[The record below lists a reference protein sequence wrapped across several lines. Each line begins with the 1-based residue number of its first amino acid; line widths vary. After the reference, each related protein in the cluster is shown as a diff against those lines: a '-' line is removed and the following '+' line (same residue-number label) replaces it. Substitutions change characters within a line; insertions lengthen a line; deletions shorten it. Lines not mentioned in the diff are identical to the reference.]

1 MKRFLC
7 LLLVIALLLP
17 AAALADTE
25 DYTVAGK
32 LFKQLWAGSGFSGT
46 LTLNSQ
52 TKQGDGLWQKPA
64 VVNVDY
70 IYVRPTDTAPARHR
84 ADLTLMD
91 GDSALTAAHLHLEE
105 GTLYAQA
112 DIIGPDWY
120 GLTDVENSAPAVQD
134 TVNGWLNQTG
144 APQLAALALG
154 ALSAVEET
162 EGLDTVEEKYATRID
177 LWFEGF
183 RQDAVL
189 GKTEDGTSTI
199 QVSYEVPALA
209 VKAQIKQMLLELLSD
224 GESLSVLTAALGQ
237 ETARRY
243 LNPELQSYYFQ
254 AVDDLPLSG
263 SLTLSRTMSLKNEL
277 LSLYLSLPLYDAKG
291 RTVTLSYERNKG
303 EGDLPDENLLLLET
317 ELRAMELRYQEYRSM
332 TDVAV
337 VQGTFLNQPA
347 NEEEKALSLSFTLRT
362 QETEGT
368 DDQQRE
374 TCDIAITLNLS
385 QNGEGDGMVEIPET
399 EITLNAHFASKA
411 LKSAATEVQAQLT
424 IGGDGWDSVLA
435 AAFEGASRKKWEPE
449 PLTEGVL
456 LLSELTDEDMT
467 TLLPTAAARMAAL
480 LAQYAPAQ
488 TEGDPAPESEAAPEA
503 EAQPTAESEA
513 ESAAASAAPEAEA
526 APAPAGE

>member
-7 LLLVIALLLP
+7 LLLVLALALP

-32 LFKQLWAGSGFSGT
+32 LLKQLWAGSGFSGT
-46 LTLNSQ
+46 LTLNEQ
-52 TKQGDGLWQKPA
+52 NKQGDSLWQKPA

-70 IYVRPTDTAPARHR
+70 IYVRPTETAPAQHR

-91 GDSALTAAHLHLEE
+91 GESALSAAHLHLED

-134 TVNGWLNQTG
+134 TVTGWLGQTG
-144 APQLAALALG
+144 APQLAALALS
-154 ALSAVEET
+154 ALGAVEDT
-162 EGLDTVEEKYATRID
+162 EGLDAVEEKYATRID

-189 GKTEDGTSTI
+189 GKTEDGTGTI

-224 GESLSVLTAALGQ
+224 EESLSVLSAALGQ
-237 ETARRY
+237 EAVQRY
-243 LNPELQSYYFQ
+243 LTPQLQSYYFQ

-277 LSLYLSLPLYDAKG
+277 LSLYLSLPLYDVQG
-291 RTVTLSYERNKG
+291 GTVTLSYERNKG

-317 ELRAMELRYQEYRSM
+317 ELRAIELRYQEYRSM

-347 NEEEKALSLSFTLRT
+347 GEEEKALSLSFTLRT
-362 QETEGT
+362 QETEGA

-374 TCDIAITLNLS
+374 TCDIAVTLNLS

-399 EITLNAHFASKA
+399 EIALNAHFASKA
-411 LKSAATEVQAQLT
+411 LKSAATQVEAQLT
-424 IGGDGWDSVLA
+424 IGGDGRDTVLA

-449 PLTEGVL
+449 ALTGGVL
-456 LLSELTDEDMT
+456 LLSELDDEDMT
-467 TLLPTAAARMAAL
+467 TLIPTAAARIAAL
-480 LAQYAPAQ
+480 ISQYAPVQ
-488 TEGDPAPESEAAPEA
+488 TQPAETSEPA
-503 EAQPTAESEA
+503 EP
-513 ESAAASAAPEAEA
+513 
-526 APAPAGE
+526 